1 MNRVQIN
8 LEGPRLNV
16 SNCDQ
21 VKEEGL
27 RLLANSDASEMII
40 NMGNV
45 EFIDSSGVGALVAL
59 RKAMGEDGI
68 VTLINT
74 HDFVDRVI
82 TLTNL
87 SRVFQVRR
95 AA

>member
-1 MNRVQIN
+1 
-8 LEGPRLNV
+8 
-16 SNCDQ
+16 